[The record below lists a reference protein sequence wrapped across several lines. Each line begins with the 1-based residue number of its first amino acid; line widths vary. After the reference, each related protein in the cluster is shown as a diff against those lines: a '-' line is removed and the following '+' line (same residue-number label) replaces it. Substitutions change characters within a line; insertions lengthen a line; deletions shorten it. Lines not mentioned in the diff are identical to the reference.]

1 LGFDV
6 SSDPV
11 FARIAI
17 VGLGLIGGSIAFAAR
32 RAWPSTHVVAV
43 DREPVLRE
51 ALSRRAI
58 DAATDDLAVVG
69 TADLIILAAPVRQN
83 IVLLKRVAAHASKTA
98 VITDVGGTKRT
109 IVEAAAA
116 LAYPV
121 TFVGG
126 HPLGGGARGGF
137 EFATAA
143 LFARR
148 PWIFTPPADTART
161 PTASAE
167 ASARPR
173 HGSPVAS
180 EGGAV
185 REAVGRLSTFVTGL
199 GAHPTTMT
207 AAEHDRLMSLISHLP
222 QLAATALMEVVG
234 RAATG
239 TGLKMAGQGLVDT
252 TRLASSPAD
261 VWRDI
266 CVTNADEIRSALD
279 LLIDRLSEMRAD
291 LERAE
296 VIDAVFN
303 DAAHWRAE
311 LMKGRD

>member
-1 LGFDV
+1 MA
-6 SSDPV
+6 SEPV
-11 FARIAI
+11 FPKIAI

-32 RAWPSTHVVAV
+32 RAWPSTHVVAI
-43 DREPVLRE
+43 DRDPVLRE

-58 DAATDDLAVVG
+58 DAAADDVAAVG
-69 TADLIILAAPVRQN
+69 SADLIVLAAPVRQN
-83 IVLLKRVAAHASKTA
+83 IVLLRRVAEHASKAA

-109 IVEAAAA
+109 IVNAAAA
-116 LAYPV
+116 LPGPV

-137 EFATAA
+137 DFATAG

-148 PWIFTPPADTART
+148 PWIFTPADSQ
-161 PTASAE
+161 SA
-167 ASARPR
+167 
-173 HGSPVAS
+173 GSQA
-180 EGGAV
+180 G
-185 REAVGRLSTFVTGL
+185 EAVARLSAFVTGL
-199 GAHPTTMT
+199 GAHPATMSP
-207 AAEHDRLMSLISHLP
+207 ADHDRLMSLISHLP

-234 RAATG
+234 RAVETR
-239 TGLKMAGQGLVDT
+239 GLKMAGQGLVDT

-266 CVTNADEIRSALD
+266 CVTNADEIRAALD

-296 VIDAVFN
+296 VIDAVFS

>member
-1 LGFDV
+1 MPE
-6 SSDPV
+6 DPV
-11 FARIAI
+11 FPRIAI

-32 RAWPSTHVVAV
+32 RAWPSTHVVAI

-58 DAATDDLAVVG
+58 DAAVDDLAAVG
-69 TADLIILAAPVRQN
+69 NADLVVLAAPVRQN
-83 IVLLKRVAAHASKTA
+83 TSLLRRVAEHVSPST
-98 VITDVGGTKRT
+98 VVTDVGGTKRT

-116 LAYPV
+116 LSRPI

-137 EFATAA
+137 EFATAS

-148 PWIFTPPADTART
+148 PWIFTPSSDSTDAAR
-161 PTASAE
+161 SRGR
-167 ASARPR
+167 SRD
-173 HGSPVAS
+173 AS
-180 EGGAV
+180 EGGPI
-185 REAVGRLSTFVTGL
+185 RETVDRLAAFVTGL

-234 RAATG
+234 RAAG
-239 TGLKMAGQGLVDT
+239 GSGLKMAGQGLIDT

-266 CVTNADEIRSALD
+266 CATNADEIRAALD
-279 LLIDRLSEMRAD
+279 LLIERLSEMRTD

>member
-1 LGFDV
+1 MGEV
-6 SSDPV
+6 AQPV
-11 FARIAI
+11 FPRIAI

-43 DREPVLRE
+43 DRERVLRE

-58 DAATDDLAVVG
+58 DVAADDLAEVG
-69 TADLIILAAPVRQN
+69 TADLIVLAAPVRQN
-83 IVLLKRVAAHASKTA
+83 IVLLKRVAAHASTTA

-109 IVEAAAA
+109 IIDAAAA
-116 LAYPV
+116 LPQSV

-137 EFATAA
+137 DFATAA
-143 LFARR
+143 LFDRR
-148 PWIFTPPADTART
+148 PWIFTPRWMRSGPPR
-161 PTASAE
+161 SAK
-167 ASARPR
+167 RR
-173 HGSPVAS
+173 
-180 EGGAV
+180 
-185 REAVGRLSTFVTGL
+185 RLSAFVSGL

-207 AAEHDRLMSLISHLP
+207 AQEHDRLMSLISHLP

-239 TGLKMAGQGLVDT
+239 SGLKMAGQGLVDT

-266 CVTNADEIRSALD
+266 CVTNADEIRAALD
-279 LLIDRLSEMRAD
+279 LLIERLSEMRAD

>member
-1 LGFDV
+1 M
-6 SSDPV
+6 SDPV
-11 FARIAI
+11 FPRIAI

-58 DAATDDLAVVG
+58 DAAVEDLAAVAS
-69 TADLIILAAPVRQN
+69 ADLVVLAAPVRQN
-83 IVLLKRVAAHASKTA
+83 TTLLRRVAAHVPAST

-116 LAYPV
+116 LPHAV

-137 EFATAA
+137 EFATAS
-143 LFARR
+143 LFSRR
-148 PWIFTPPADTART
+148 PWIFTPPPDAAGN
-161 PTASAE
+161 A
-167 ASARPR
+167 
-173 HGSPVAS
+173 G
-180 EGGAV
+180 
-185 REAVGRLSTFVTGL
+185 EAVDRLSAFVTGL

-222 QLAATALMEVVG
+222 QLAATALMEVIG

-239 TGLKMAGQGLVDT
+239 SGLKMAGQGLVDT

-279 LLIDRLSEMRAD
+279 LLIERLSEMRTD

-311 LMKGRD
+311 LMKGRE

>member
-1 LGFDV
+1 MP
-6 SSDPV
+6 SETPV
-11 FARIAI
+11 IFPKIAI

-43 DREPVLRE
+43 DRERVLRE

-58 DAATDDLAVVG
+58 DVAADDLAEVG
-69 TADLIILAAPVRQN
+69 TADLIVLAAPVRQN
-83 IVLLKRVAAHASKTA
+83 IVLLKRVAAHASTTA

-109 IVEAAAA
+109 IIGAAAA
-116 LAYPV
+116 LPQSV

-143 LFARR
+143 LFNRR
-148 PWIFTPPADTART
+148 PWIFTPPADAAGATADAART
-161 PTASAE
+161 LT
-167 ASARPR
+167 
-173 HGSPVAS
+173 
-180 EGGAV
+180 V
-185 REAVGRLSTFVTGL
+185 REAISRLSAFVSGL
-199 GAHPTTMT
+199 GAHPITMT
-207 AAEHDRLMSLISHLP
+207 AEEHDRLMSLISHLP

-239 TGLKMAGQGLVDT
+239 SGLKMAGQGLVDT

-266 CVTNADEIRSALD
+266 CVTNADEIRAALD
-279 LLIDRLSEMRAD
+279 LLIERLSEMRAD

-296 VIDAVFN
+296 VIDAVFT